1 MVVANDAFCH
11 GGDKKLTVTV
21 TIEKDPIVSDFRYG
35 DEIIVKNTKMKKLG
49 GKLILLSPKWKFDK
63 RLKRNLFHDNF

>member
-1 MVVANDAFCH
+1 MMLGQQPATPLAACLLLRMMRSVMVS
-11 GGDKKLTVTV
+11 DKELTVTV

-49 GKLILLSPKWKFDK
+49 GKLILLSPK
-63 RLKRNLFHDNF
+63 